1 MMTEQ
6 LPNGVTLTWSG
17 AQFRPSTDSMALA
30 DFAAPAK
37 NARVCDLGCGCGTL
51 SLLLLAARPDFC
63 VTGVEL
69 QPEAA
74 AVARENAVQ
83 DALAG
88 RFTVIEGDLRDP
100 ALLRAG
106 SFDCAVS
113 NPPYYPL
120 ASGYAAQD
128 PALRAARTEEHC
140 SLSELCRAAA
150 RLLRTGGRFFLV
162 HKPERL
168 ADLICCLRETA
179 LEPKRLRFVR
189 HRADSAANLV
199 LLEAVRGGSPGLRLA
214 PDCILYA
221 PDGALTPD
229 ARRIYH
235 QED

>member
-1 MMTEQ
+1 MTEQ

-37 NARVCDLGCGCGTL
+37 NARVCDLGCGCGAL

>member
-1 MMTEQ
+1 M
-6 LPNGVTLTWSG
+6 LTWSG
-17 AQFRPSTDSMALA
+17 AQFRPSTDSMVLA

-37 NARVCDLGCGCGTL
+37 NAHVCDLGCGCGTL
-51 SLLLLAARPDFC
+51 SLLLLATHPALR
-63 VTGVEL
+63 VTGVER
-69 QPEAA
+69 QPDAA
-74 AVARENAVQ
+74 AVARENAAQ
-83 DALAG
+83 DALGG
-88 RFTVIEGDLRDP
+88 RFTVVEGDLRDP

-120 ASGYAAQD
+120 ASGYAAQS

-140 SLSELCRAAA
+140 SLLELCRAAS

-168 ADLICCLRETA
+168 ADLICCLRESA
-179 LEPKRLRFVR
+179 LEPKRLQLVR
-189 HRADSAANLV
+189 HRADAPANLV

-214 PDCILYA
+214 PDLILYA
-221 PDGALTPD
+221 PDGTLTPD
-229 ARRIYH
+229 GRRIYH

>member
-1 MMTEQ
+1 MTEQ

-17 AQFRPSTDSMALA
+17 AQFRPSTDSMVLA
-30 DFAAPAK
+30 DFAAPTK
-37 NARVCDLGCGCGTL
+37 NAHVCDLGCGCGTL
-51 SLLLLAARPDFC
+51 ALLLLAARPDLR
-63 VTGVEL
+63 VTGIEI
-69 QPEAA
+69 QPDAA
-74 AVARENAVQ
+74 AVARENAAQ
-83 DALAG
+83 DALGG
-88 RFTVIEGDLRDP
+88 RFSVVEGDLRDA

-140 SLSELCRAAA
+140 SLLELCRAAS

-168 ADLICCLRETA
+168 ADLICCLRESA
-179 LEPKRLRFVR
+179 LEPKQLQLVR
-189 HRADSAANLV
+189 HRADAPANLV

-221 PDGALTPD
+221 PDGALTPGG
-229 ARRIYH
+229 RRIYH

>member
-6 LPNGVTLTWSG
+6 LPNGVALTWSG
-17 AQFRPSTDSMALA
+17 AQFRPSTDSMVLA
-30 DFAAPAK
+30 DFAVPGK
-37 NARVCDLGCGCGTL
+37 NACVCDLGCGCGTL
-51 SLLLLAARPDFC
+51 ALLLLAVRADLR
-63 VTGVEL
+63 VTGVEIL
-69 QPEAA
+69 PDAA
-74 AVARENAVQ
+74 ALARENAAQ
-83 DALAG
+83 AALGG
-88 RFTVIEGDLRDP
+88 RFTVVEGDLRDS

-113 NPPYYPL
+113 NPPYYPP
-120 ASGYAAQD
+120 ASGYAAQN

-140 SLSELCRAAA
+140 SLSELCRTAA

-168 ADLICCLRETA
+168 ADLLCCLRESA
-179 LEPKRLRFVR
+179 LEPKRLQLVR
-189 HRADSAANLV
+189 HRADAPASLV

-229 ARRIYH
+229 GRRIYH